1 MGNIFGRE
9 AEASPAPPERC
20 PAVVASRQP
29 LHYRETFA
37 LEDTFQNREVSRIQY
52 TRPCFAYARGECF
65 RGTACRFS
73 HAGITNTTT
82 GNIQKPCRFF
92 TRGHCRRGD
101 ACNFSHDRSLVQDS
115 TDTSKDDECTEG
127 WAREFGGAW
136 AKFGDGAAIVDVSL
150 PSDFSAI
157 EIRNLPISYS
167 AKSVRTLLSDVG
179 ITVSMSNIRYIK
191 TKVMPNGVAIVK
203 VKDPAFATT
212 ACSRL
217 QTVNEPPDLVV
228 NSIRVPVPAGFQ
240 FGQVDNRQVRC
251 SWHRPTRTT
260 SLHFPNKK
268 VASRSFYNFKSQKY
282 QVNGMNVTAQLL
294 VAEDPTQP
302 NGRWKFDLIGL
313 RATTTAQDIASV
325 FPSSEKPCLV
335 AMGYPNYD
343 MDIEVDSTLVKS
355 MLYEKGELERW
366 SVSDNSTA
374 KRIKAHAT
382 FFDESHAQAAV
393 SSLNE
398 TELPFNSTGKL
409 FVQLLTSVKFK
420 VSVRVY
426 NAVKKS
432 IDAHKSQ
439 WSRQFVHYS
448 ALPERGFN
456 RILKIEGEDRQL
468 VAQAKRT
475 LENIITGT
483 VMTMDGKNIWYSN
496 LKISKNAYKKLQK
509 LEQDFEVVIIR
520 DIRASN
526 FRAFGPEDRLAE
538 AAEALQQLV
547 DDLKTDGHAV
557 KETAVPVKAKNLE
570 TDCSVCFGEAEES
583 LETSCGHIYCNICF
597 VNMCQSGESSSG
609 DFSIKCVGA
618 SDACKKILPISEI
631 QTLLL
636 SETLENILDAS
647 FASFIRSHPTEFRYC
662 PTPDCDQVYRVSSP
676 EKVPFMF
683 TCSRCFTST
692 CTACNASHPGISC
705 SKNKGS
711 NSDDIEKLMKAKK
724 DLGVKDCPKCTTAI
738 QKSEGCNHM
747 TCFACRTHICWVCL
761 ATFAQDTDCYAHMR
775 RLHGGIM

>member
-1 MGNIFGRE
+1 
-9 AEASPAPPERC
+9 
-20 PAVVASRQP
+20 
-29 LHYRETFA
+29 
-37 LEDTFQNREVSRIQY
+37 
-52 TRPCFAYARGECF
+52 
-65 RGTACRFS
+65 
-73 HAGITNTTT
+73 
-82 GNIQKPCRFF
+82 
-92 TRGHCRRGD
+92 
-101 ACNFSHDRSLVQDS
+101 
-115 TDTSKDDECTEG
+115 
-127 WAREFGGAW
+127 
-136 AKFGDGAAIVDVSL
+136 
-150 PSDFSAI
+150 
-157 EIRNLPISYS
+157 
-167 AKSVRTLLSDVG
+167 
-179 ITVSMSNIRYIK
+179 
-191 TKVMPNGVAIVK
+191 
-203 VKDPAFATT
+203 
-212 ACSRL
+212 
-217 QTVNEPPDLVV
+217 
-228 NSIRVPVPAGFQ
+228 
-240 FGQVDNRQVRC
+240 
-251 SWHRPTRTT
+251 
-260 SLHFPNKK
+260 
-268 VASRSFYNFKSQKY
+268 
-282 QVNGMNVTAQLL
+282 
-294 VAEDPTQP
+294 
-302 NGRWKFDLIGL
+302 
-313 RATTTAQDIASV
+313 
-325 FPSSEKPCLV
+325 
-335 AMGYPNYD
+335 

-509 LEQDFEVVIIR
+509 LEQDLEVVIIR

-557 KETAVPVKAKNLE
+557 KETAAPVKTKNLE

-583 LETSCGHIYCNICF
+583 LETR
-597 VNMCQSGESSSG
+597 
-609 DFSIKCVGA
+609 IK
-618 SDACKKILPISEI
+618 
-631 QTLLL
+631 
-636 SETLENILDAS
+636 
-647 FASFIRSHPTEFRYC
+647 FR
-662 PTPDCDQVYRVSSP
+662 
-676 EKVPFMF
+676 
-683 TCSRCFTST
+683 
-692 CTACNASHPGISC
+692 
-705 SKNKGS
+705 
-711 NSDDIEKLMKAKK
+711 
-724 DLGVKDCPKCTTAI
+724 
-738 QKSEGCNHM
+738 
-747 TCFACRTHICWVCL
+747 
-761 ATFAQDTDCYAHMR
+761 
-775 RLHGGIM
+775 